1 VAVNTLIQG
10 IDDLRKF
17 GGRVVTFLC
26 TNRLS
31 ILDPAL
37 QRRAAIVEEFKRPSA
52 EERRQLLKLDLGALN
67 LTDTQIAQLVA
78 ATEAKEGHPVWTYS
92 DIRVRLYPGALALA
106 YPDTAL
112 NFEHLRSVAAMMRP
126 SPIIEDL

>member
-31 ILDPAL
+31 VLDPAL
-37 QRRAAIVEEFKRPSA
+37 QRRAAIVEEFRRPSA

-67 LTDTQIAQLVA
+67 LTDVQISQLVT
-78 ATEAKEGHPVWTYS
+78 ATEAKNGQPVWTYS
-92 DIRVRLYPGALALA
+92 DIRTRLYPGALALA
-106 YPDTAL
+106 YPDHAL
-112 NFEHLRSVAAMMRP
+112 NFEHLRSIVTTMKP
-126 SPIIEDL
+126 SPVVEDQ